1 MKKLMS
7 LILII
12 TLLASVLPMTSWAAP
27 APVLVSELGSGS
39 DAGIEENSPGLANAV
54 AFAEG
59 QAAGYGPDGKFL
71 LPIGAPDP
79 AAIKIYTA
87 QDLFNIRFDLD
98 NSYVLMNDIDLAG
111 FADDDWTPIGD
122 SYSEPFTGTFDGQG
136 YEIRNLIIRG
146 GANQFFGLFGQA
158 AGATIKNVGLSGTD
172 IYVPDYHFL
181 TGGIIGY
188 NSAGS
193 LTNCYNTGSICSGNY
208 SGGIC
213 GSNNNGTVSGCY
225 NTGKIS
231 SSPYPYYFSIGGICG
246 NSTGLVTNCYNKGDV
261 LASNYS
267 SAGGIC
273 GEANNIISDCYN
285 AGNISAASSS
295 YAGGIASHS
304 YSLITGC
311 YNTGEISSGYVAG
324 GICGF
329 LYGAQISVCY
339 NSGAVSSGY
348 AAGGICGESYKDINF
363 ISNCYNTGYISVF
376 PAGNGAFAGGICG
389 TNYSQCSLISCYN
402 AGDVEAIGADI
413 TILAAAGGICGDSYA
428 YLTNDL
434 SGCVVLSGRIDA
446 KNVGDSAKNYLIGNG
461 MTKINNLALKEIQ
474 GDAIDDATR
483 RISPDEAETKA
494 TYQTLGWDFA
504 DVWQMLPAYK
514 YPQLRGLPP
523 AGPQSDHYPFT
534 VQVVNSN
541 NSGVYFNGQRTLV
554 SAFQVRANEEDLIL
568 NNIQGLRLAYDSN
581 VLQLLKWD
589 ASAAIA
595 DPLAGAV
602 FDYPA
607 AGAGNAGVLAD
618 SLTVYNAVSADD
630 NIGYLSLN
638 TGDSTSRFAC
648 TPNEFVRLGE
658 VRFAFREGK
667 SAADLRDDSI
677 WIMDTDELAALKQTY
692 AVLINT
698 DQELSYTYGTQL
710 DGTALPDLD
719 TLAKPVIIW
728 DLVNGVRVGGM
739 IRSYN
744 PKKLINIY
752 LRQGGKD
759 VYHTTIDTDSGWGQ
773 AEQSFNFKD
782 VVPGA
787 YSLVIVKDA
796 HTKFTVQ
803 TVIVKEEDLDLT
815 LDSRPEVKQM
825 RLRSGD
831 INGDGLVNDADLT
844 ILWRAGNYNR
854 KADEAENSGCDLN
867 GDGLIND
874 ADLTIL
880 WLAYNYNRGA
890 IVIE

>member
-1 MKKLMS
+1 
-7 LILII
+7 
-12 TLLASVLPMTSWAAP
+12 
-27 APVLVSELGSGS
+27 
-39 DAGIEENSPGLANAV
+39 
-54 AFAEG
+54 
-59 QAAGYGPDGKFL
+59 DGKFL

-87 QDLFNIRFDLD
+87 QELSNIRLDLG

-111 FADDDWTPIGD
+111 FADDDWMPIGD
-122 SYSEPFTGTFDGQG
+122 SYSGPFTGTFDGQG
-136 YEIRNLIIRG
+136 YEIRNLLIRG
-146 GANQFFGLFGQA
+146 GANQFCGLFGQA
-158 AGATIKNVGLSGTD
+158 SGATIKNVGLSGTD
-172 IYVPDYHFL
+172 INVPDYHFL
-181 TGGIIGY
+181 TGGIIGH
-188 NSAGS
+188 NSAGFI
-193 LTNCYNTGSICSGNY
+193 TNCYNTGIIYSGGY
-208 SGGIC
+208 TGGIC
-213 GSNNNGTVSGCY
+213 GGNNNGFVSGCY

-231 SSPYPYYFSIGGICG
+231 STTYPYHFSIGGICG
-246 NSTGLVTNCYNKGDV
+246 NSSGLVTNCYNKGDLV
-261 LASNYS
+261 ASYYS

-273 GEANNIISDCYN
+273 GDANNIISDCYN

-295 YAGGIASHS
+295 YAGGIASYS

-339 NSGAVSSGY
+339 NSGIVSAGY
-348 AAGGICGESYKDINF
+348 IAGGICGESYKDINI
-363 ISNCYNTGYISVF
+363 ISNCYNIGYICVIS
-376 PAGNGAFAGGICG
+376 AAYGAFAGGICG
-389 TNYSQCSLISCYN
+389 PNYMQCSITSCYN
-402 AGDVEAIGADI
+402 AGDVEAICADI
-413 TILAAAGGICGDSYA
+413 TILAAAGGICGSSDPY
-428 YLTNDL
+428 YINDL
-434 SGCVVLSGRIDA
+434 SGCVVLSGRIYA
-446 KNVGDSAKNYLIGNG
+446 KNVGDSAKGYLIGNG
-461 MTKINNLALKEIQ
+461 MTKSNNLALKEIR

-483 RISPDEAETKA
+483 RISADEAETKA
-494 TYQTLGWDFA
+494 TYEALGWDFV
-504 DVWQMLPAYK
+504 DIWQMVPGYK

-541 NSGVYFNGQRTLV
+541 YSGLNFNGQRTLI

-568 NNIQGLRLAYDSN
+568 NNTQGLRLAYDNSI
-581 VLQLLKWD
+581 LQLLKWD

-602 FDYPA
+602 FNYPA
-607 AGAGNAGVLAD
+607 AGAGNTGVLGD
-618 SLTVYNAVSADD
+618 SLTVFNAVSADG

-638 TGDSTSRFAC
+638 AGDSASSFAC
-648 TPNEFVRLGE
+648 TPDEFVTLGE

-667 SAADLRDDSI
+667 SAADLADDSI
-677 WIMDTDELAALKQTY
+677 RIMATDELAALKQTY

-710 DGTALPDLD
+710 DGIALPDLD
-719 TLAKPVIIW
+719 TLAEPAIIW
-728 DLVNGVRVGGM
+728 DLLNGVRVGGM

-752 LRQGGKD
+752 LSQEGKD
-759 VYHTTIDTDSGWGQ
+759 IYHTTIDTATGWGQ

-787 YSLVIVKDA
+787 YSLVIVKDV
-796 HTKFTVQ
+796 HTKFTVR

-815 LDSRPEVKQM
+815 LDSRPEVQLM

-844 ILWRAGNYNR
+844 ILWRAGNYN
-854 KADEAENSGCDLN
+854 KQSNEAENERCDLN

-880 WLAYNYNRGA
+880 WLAYNYNRGE
-890 IVIE
+890 IIID